1 LHIGNREAI
10 RSVGYAFPDGAY
22 YRAVF
27 IKPELEP
34 VTVQPLE
41 RMMLTS

>member
-1 LHIGNREAI
+1 MPFRTGLITRQ
-10 RSVGYAFPDGAY
+10 
-22 YRAVF
+22 VF

-41 RMMLTS
+41 RMMLTL